1 MDVRNCRQCGRLY
14 NYIGGSMYNLCPDC
28 IDKLEKKF
36 TFVKEYIEQDENKN
50 ASIKQ
55 IAEDCDV
62 TVKQLQ
68 QWIREERL
76 TFSEDS
82 PIGIPCEMCG
92 KTIKSGK
99 FCESCKQQMA
109 TNLGKMYR
117 NEAPDPKPVRRKS
130 ERGKM
135 RFRDD

>member
-28 IDKLEKKF
+28 ID
-36 TFVKEYIEQDENKN
+36 
-50 ASIKQ
+50 
-55 IAEDCDV
+55 
-62 TVKQLQ
+62 KQLQ

>member
-1 MDVRNCRQCGRLY
+1 MAACISKLIQTFDTGVTDIKTRQ
-14 NYIGGSMYNLCPDC
+14 IT
-28 IDKLEKKF
+28 I
-36 TFVKEYIEQDENKN
+36 DENKN

-82 PIGIPCEMCG
+82 PIGIPCEMFG

-135 RFRDD
+135 RFLDD